1 MRTGLDGGFALADIE
16 RPCGDAAFSG
26 EGEDCSSSVNPCGDA
41 QTSAVCATADAW
53 PGCVVGSGFAGA
65 SAQGSGPDVRG
76 PDEATLLP
84 FAASPDGVTLLDPAG
99 RVVAANPRARTI
111 DSGSGAGVRAA
122 WLEHWDA
129 PEGRAAA
136 ASALALARTGTPARF
151 RAAAGSVCWDV
162 TVTPVAGP
170 PPRLLAIARDI
181 TEQRQA
187 EARQG
192 VLLMEME
199 HRLKNTLAI
208 VQAIATQTLRNAPS
222 LPAAAESLGAR
233 MLALAQ
239 AHDVLMQGAWASA
252 SLRGLV
258 EGAVRLHGDGTP
270 ERFRIVGPEVTVGP
284 RPALTLALMLHEL
297 GTNAGKYG
305 ALSNATGRV
314 TIGWRIAGRAGEEWL
329 WFHWGERGGPPVA
342 PPTRSGFGSRLIERS
357 LVHSFGG
364 SARLRYPR
372 SGVVMALVAPL
383 AAVAAEGG
391 AP

>member
-1 MRTGLDGGFALADIE
+1 MRTALNGGFASAE
-16 RPCGDAAFSG
+16 TEWSRKDAVYPTGTEGSARAIAACDPPRLSTVCVA
-26 EGEDCSSSVNPCGDA
+26 GED
-41 QTSAVCATADAW
+41 W
-53 PGCVVGSGFAGA
+53 PGCVVG
-65 SAQGSGPDVRG
+65 GSGLAAAPHGVGLARAD
-76 PDEATLLP
+76 DEAVILP
-84 FAASPDGVTLLDPAG
+84 FAASQDGVALLDLAG
-99 RVVAANPRARTI
+99 HVLAANPRAETMR
-111 DSGSGAGVRAA
+111 GAS
-122 WLEHWDA
+122 WLDGWA
-129 PEGRAAA
+129 LPESRAAA
-136 ASALALARTGTPARF
+136 EAALDRAREGRPERF
-151 RAAAGSVCWDV
+151 RAAAGPNWWDV
-162 TVTPVAGP
+162 SVTPVAGP
-170 PPRLLAIARDI
+170 LPRVLAVARDI
-181 TEQRQA
+181 SEQRHG

-222 LPAAAESLGAR
+222 LAAAAESLGAR

-305 ALSNATGRV
+305 ALSNGSGRV
-314 TIGWRIAGRAGEEWL
+314 TIGWRIAGRRGEPWL
-329 WFHWGERGGPPVA
+329 WFHWAERGGPPVA
-342 PPTRSGFGSRLIERS
+342 PPTRTGFGSRLIERS

-383 AAVAAEGG
+383 AAVAAESGTV
-391 AP
+391 

>member
-1 MRTGLDGGFALADIE
+1 MRTGLSGGFAPAE
-16 RPCGDAAFSG
+16 TEWPRKDAAFSNDVEG
-26 EGEDCSSSVNPCGDA
+26 SSRALSACDGPRLSVVGVGGED
-41 QTSAVCATADAW
+41 W
-53 PGCVVGSGFAGA
+53 PGCIVGGTGLAAAAPHGFGLA
-65 SAQGSGPDVRG
+65 SQAA
-76 PDEATLLP
+76 DEAVILP
-84 FAASPDGVTLLDPAG
+84 FAASQDGVALLDLAG
-99 RVVAANPRARTI
+99 HVLAANPRAETRR
-111 DSGSGAGVRAA
+111 GALWPDGWALPESRGAA
-122 WLEHWDA
+122 NA
-129 PEGRAAA
+129 
-136 ASALALARTGTPARF
+136 ALARAREGSPARF
-151 RAAAGSVCWDV
+151 RAAAGPNWWDV
-162 TVTPVAGP
+162 SVTPVAGP
-170 PPRLLAIARDI
+170 HPRLLTVARDI
-181 TEQRQA
+181 SEQKHG

-239 AHDVLMQGAWASA
+239 AHDVLMQGAWATA

-258 EGAVRLHGDGTP
+258 EGAVRLHGDDTP

-305 ALSNATGRV
+305 ALSNETGRV
-314 TIGWRIAGRAGEEWL
+314 TIGWRIAGRVGEEWL
-329 WFHWGERGGPPVA
+329 WFHWAERGGPPVA
-342 PPTRSGFGSRLIERS
+342 PPTRTGFGSRLIERS

-372 SGVVMALVAPL
+372 SGAVMALVAPL
-383 AAVAAEGG
+383 SAVAAEAGSV
-391 AP
+391 

>member
-1 MRTGLDGGFALADIE
+1 MRTGLDGGFALADTE
-16 RPCGDAAFSG
+16 RPYGDAAFVTDIEHSSG
-26 EGEDCSSSVNPCGDA
+26 SEADCGGSDA
-41 QTSAVCATADAW
+41 NAVCTPPDAW
-53 PGCVVGSGFAGA
+53 PGCVVASGLAGTVPHGFGA
-65 SAQGSGPDVRG
+65 DPRG
-76 PDEATLLP
+76 ADEAILLP
-84 FAASPDGVTLLDPAG
+84 FGASPDGVALLDDSG
-99 RVVAANPRARTI
+99 LVLAANPRAI
-111 DSGSGAGVRAA
+111 GSGMGTGGRAS
-122 WLEHWDA
+122 WLDGWDP

-136 ASALALARTGTPARF
+136 QAALAGARAGHPARF
-151 RAAAGSVCWDV
+151 RAAAGPACWDV

-170 PPRLLAIARDI
+170 PMRFLAVARDV

-258 EGAVRLHGDGTP
+258 EGAVRLHGDGMP

-305 ALSNATGRV
+305 ALSNETGQV
-314 TIGWRIAGRAGEEWL
+314 AIGWRIAGRAGAEWL
-329 WFHWGERGGPPVA
+329 WFHWAERGGPPVA
-342 PPTRSGFGSRLIERS
+342 PPSRSGFGSRLIERS

-372 SGVVMALVAPL
+372 SGAVMALVAPL
-383 AAVAAEGG
+383 SAVAAEGG
-391 AP
+391 AA